1 MSYLDLTIKEMH
13 EALVNKKVTPL
24 ELTKEAIQRAKEDKN
39 NAFETI
45 MEKEALEIASK
56 LIEPEIDNVF
66 WGIPFGIKD
75 NYSTKGVVTSASS
88 DILKDYVPVFNATV
102 VNKLLAAKAVPIAK
116 TTLDELAMGGTGTT
130 GHKGITYNPYD
141 PSHTRL
147 VGGSSCGSAAMVSAS
162 IAPFALGSD
171 TGDSV
176 RKPAS
181 YAGLVGFKPS
191 WGRISRLGLFPFAP
205 SLDHVAY
212 FTRSV
217 EDAALSLNLL
227 AGRDDL
233 DATSSTKPVM
243 DYTLDLNKP
252 LKGKKM
258 AVLKEV
264 VDSINDE
271 TILKRFNEVLDN
283 LKEQGVAIEFVSFSL
298 KLLES
303 IYPTYMVISC
313 AEATS
318 NNANLD
324 GIKFGPRYEGQTYQ
338 EVMTIARTKGFSE
351 LIRRRFIIGSFAL
364 MRENQKDLFLRAQK
378 ARRLIVNRTNEI
390 LTQFDAIL
398 VPAAPSVAPKFSD
411 SSDRLSNNYLIA
423 DNILVLGNFGGLP
436 SITLPIGL
444 EDNMP
449 FGINVMGRAFKEN
462 EVFNIAKAIEDK
474 TNLYNLSA
482 RKLGDLK

>member
-1 MSYLDLTIKEMH
+1 MNYLDLTIKEMH
-13 EALVNKKVTPL
+13 QALVDKKVTPL
-24 ELTKEAIQRAKEDKN
+24 ELTLEAIKRAKEDNN

-45 MEKEALEIASK
+45 LEKEAIEIASNLK
-56 LIEPEIDNVF
+56 EPEANNIF
-66 WGIPFGIKD
+66 WGIPVGIKD
-75 NYSTKGVVTSASS
+75 NFSTKGILTTGSS
-88 DILKDYVPVFNATV
+88 EILRDYVPVFNATV
-102 VNKLLAAKAVPIAK
+102 VQKLLDAHAVPIAK

-147 VGGSSCGSAAMVSAS
+147 VGGSSCGSTAMVSNA

-181 YAGLVGFKPS
+181 FAGLVGFKPT
-191 WGRISRLGLFPFAP
+191 WGRISRFGLFPFAP

-217 EDAALSLNLL
+217 DDSALALSLL
-227 AGRDDL
+227 AGRDNN
-233 DATSSTKPVM
+233 DATSSTKPVEN
-243 DYTLDLNKP
+243 YIENINKSIQ
-252 LKGKKM
+252 GKKI
-258 AVLKEV
+258 AVLHEVIDSIDDKDVLKAFDETIEELKKQGATIEV
-264 VDSINDE
+264 VD
-271 TILKRFNEVLDN
+271 F
-283 LKEQGVAIEFVSFSL
+283 GV

-324 GIKFGPRYEGQTYQ
+324 GVKFGPRYEADTYTD
-338 EVMTIARTKGFSE
+338 VMIKSRTNGFGE

-364 MRENQKDLFLRAQK
+364 MRENQNDLFLRAQK

-390 LTQFDAIL
+390 LRDYDFIY
-398 VPAAPSVAPKFSD
+398 VPAAPNIAPKISD

-423 DNILVLGNFGGLP
+423 DNILVLGNFAGLP
-436 SITLPIGL
+436 SITLPIGKK
-444 EDNMP
+444 ENMP
-449 FGINVMGRAFKEN
+449 FGANVMGRAFEEAN
-462 EVFNIAKAIEDK
+462 VFNIAKAIENI
-474 TNLYNLSA
+474 TGLRNMSA
-482 RKLGDLK
+482 REVK

>member
-1 MSYLDLTIKEMH
+1 MNYLDLTIKEMH
-13 EALVNKKVTPL
+13 QALVDKKVTPL
-24 ELTKEAIQRAKEDKN
+24 ELTLEAIKRAKEDNN

-45 MEKEALEIASK
+45 LEKEAIEIASNLK
-56 LIEPEIDNVF
+56 EPEVDNIF
-66 WGIPFGIKD
+66 WGIPVGIKD
-75 NYSTKGVVTSASS
+75 NFSTKGILTTGSS
-88 DILKDYVPVFNATV
+88 EILRDYVPVFNATV
-102 VNKLLAAKAVPIAK
+102 VQKLLDAHAVPIAK

-147 VGGSSCGSAAMVSAS
+147 VGGSSCGSTAMVSNA
-162 IAPFALGSD
+162 IVPFALGSD

-181 YAGLVGFKPS
+181 FAGLVGFKPT
-191 WGRISRLGLFPFAP
+191 WGRISRFGLFPFAP

-217 EDAALSLNLL
+217 DDSALALSLL
-227 AGRDDL
+227 AGRDNN
-233 DATSSTKPVM
+233 DATSSTKPVEN
-243 DYTLDLNKP
+243 YIENINKSIQ
-252 LKGKKM
+252 GKKI
-258 AVLKEV
+258 AVLHEVIDSIDDKDVLKAFDETIEELKKQGATIEV
-264 VDSINDE
+264 VD
-271 TILKRFNEVLDN
+271 F
-283 LKEQGVAIEFVSFSL
+283 GV

-324 GIKFGPRYEGQTYQ
+324 GVKFGPRYEADTYTD
-338 EVMTIARTKGFSE
+338 VMIKSRTNGFGE

-364 MRENQKDLFLRAQK
+364 MRENQNDLFLRAQK

-390 LTQFDAIL
+390 LRDYDFIY
-398 VPAAPSVAPKFSD
+398 VPAAPNIAPKISD

-423 DNILVLGNFGGLP
+423 DNILVLGNFAGLP
-436 SITLPIGL
+436 SITLPIGKK
-444 EDNMP
+444 ENMP
-449 FGINVMGRAFKEN
+449 FGANVMGRAFEEAN
-462 EVFNIAKAIEDK
+462 VFNIAKAIENI
-474 TNLYNLSA
+474 TGLRNMSA
-482 RKLGDLK
+482 REVK

>member
-13 EALVNKKVTPL
+13 QALVDKKITPL
-24 ELTKEAIQRAKEDKN
+24 ELTLEAIKRAKEDNN

-45 MEKEALEIASK
+45 LVKEAIEIASNLK
-56 LIEPEIDNVF
+56 EPEVDNIF
-66 WGIPFGIKD
+66 WGIPVGIKD
-75 NYSTKGVVTSASS
+75 NFSTKGILTTGSS
-88 DILKDYVPVFNATV
+88 EILRDYVPVFNATV
-102 VNKLLAAKAVPIAK
+102 VQKLLDAHAVPIAK

-147 VGGSSCGSAAMVSAS
+147 VGGSSCGSAAMVSNA
-162 IAPFALGSD
+162 IVPFALGSD

-181 YAGLVGFKPS
+181 YAGLVGFKPT
-191 WGRISRLGLFPFAP
+191 WGRISRFGLFPFAP

-217 EDAALSLNLL
+217 EDSALSLSLL
-227 AGRDDL
+227 AGRDNH
-233 DATSSTKPVM
+233 DATSSTKPVE
-243 DYTLDLNKP
+243 DYAKAINNP
-252 LKGKKM
+252 IKGVKI
-258 AVLKEV
+258 AVLREV
-264 VDSINDE
+264 VDSIDDKNILE
-271 TILKRFNEVLDN
+271 AFNNTI
-283 LKEQGVAIEFVSFSL
+283 KELEKQGAVVEYVDFSI

-324 GIKFGPRYEGQTYQ
+324 GIKFGPRYEADTYTD
-338 EVMTIARTKGFSE
+338 VMIKARTKGFCE

-364 MRENQKDLFLRAQK
+364 MRENQNDLFLRAQK

-390 LTQFDAIL
+390 LSDYDFIY
-398 VPAAPSVAPKFSD
+398 VPAAPSIAPKFSD

-423 DNILVLGNFGGLP
+423 DNILVLGNFAGLP
-436 SITLPIGL
+436 SLTLPIGK
-444 EDNMP
+444 ENNMP
-449 FGINVMGRAFKEN
+449 FGANVMGRAFEEAK
-462 EVFNIAKAIEDK
+462 VFNVAKAIE
-474 TNLYNLSA
+474 NIVGLENMSA
-482 RKLGDLK
+482 REVK

>member
-13 EALVNKKVTPL
+13 QALVDKKITPL
-24 ELTKEAIQRAKEDKN
+24 ELTLEAIKRAKEDNN

-45 MEKEALEIASK
+45 LEKEAIEIASNLK
-56 LIEPEIDNVF
+56 EPEVDNIF
-66 WGIPFGIKD
+66 WGIPVGIKD
-75 NYSTKGVVTSASS
+75 NFSTKGILTTGSS
-88 DILKDYVPVFNATV
+88 EILRDYVPVFNATV
-102 VNKLLAAKAVPIAK
+102 VQKLLEAHAVPIAK

-147 VGGSSCGSAAMVSAS
+147 VGGSSCGSAAMVSNA
-162 IAPFALGSD
+162 IVPFALGSD

-181 YAGLVGFKPS
+181 YAGLVGFKPT
-191 WGRISRLGLFPFAP
+191 WGRISRFGLFPFAP

-217 EDAALSLNLL
+217 EDSALSLSLL
-227 AGRDDL
+227 AGRDNH
-233 DATSSTKPVM
+233 DATSSTKPVE
-243 DYTLDLNKP
+243 DYAKAINNP
-252 LKGKKM
+252 IKGVKI
-258 AVLKEV
+258 AVLREV
-264 VDSINDE
+264 VDSIDDKNILE
-271 TILKRFNEVLDN
+271 AFNNTIKELK
-283 LKEQGVAIEFVSFSL
+283 KQGAVVEYVDFSI

-324 GIKFGPRYEGQTYQ
+324 GIKFGPRYEADTYTD
-338 EVMTIARTKGFSE
+338 VMIKARTKGFCE

-364 MRENQKDLFLRAQK
+364 MRENQNDLFLRAQK

-390 LTQFDAIL
+390 LSDYDFIY
-398 VPAAPSVAPKFSD
+398 VPAAPSIAPKFSD

-423 DNILVLGNFGGLP
+423 DNILVLGNFAGLP
-436 SITLPIGL
+436 SLTLPIGK
-444 EDNMP
+444 ENNMP
-449 FGINVMGRAFKEN
+449 FGANVMGRAFEEAK
-462 EVFNIAKAIEDK
+462 VFNVAKAIE
-474 TNLYNLSA
+474 NIVGLENMSA
-482 RKLGDLK
+482 REVK

>member
-1 MSYLDLTIKEMH
+1 MNYLDLTIEEMH
-13 EALVNKKVTPL
+13 QALVDKKVTPL
-24 ELTKEAIQRAKEDKN
+24 ELTLEAIKRAKEDNN

-45 MEKEALEIASK
+45 LEKEAIEIASNLK
-56 LIEPEIDNVF
+56 EPEVDNIF
-66 WGIPFGIKD
+66 WGIPVGIKD
-75 NYSTKGVVTSASS
+75 NFSTKGILTTGSS
-88 DILKDYVPVFNATV
+88 EILRDYVPVFNATV
-102 VNKLLAAKAVPIAK
+102 VQKLLDAHAVPIAK

-147 VGGSSCGSAAMVSAS
+147 VGGSSCGSTAMVSNA

-181 YAGLVGFKPS
+181 FAGLVGFKPT
-191 WGRISRLGLFPFAP
+191 WGRISRFGLFPFAP

-217 EDAALSLNLL
+217 DDSALALSLL
-227 AGRDDL
+227 AGRDNN
-233 DATSSTKPVM
+233 DATSSTKPVEN
-243 DYTLDLNKP
+243 YIENINKSIQ
-252 LKGKKM
+252 GKKI
-258 AVLKEV
+258 AVLHEVIDSIDDKDVLKAFDETIEKLKKQGATIEV
-264 VDSINDE
+264 VD
-271 TILKRFNEVLDN
+271 F
-283 LKEQGVAIEFVSFSL
+283 GV

-324 GIKFGPRYEGQTYQ
+324 GVKFGPRYEADTYTD
-338 EVMTIARTKGFSE
+338 VMIKSRTNGFGE

-364 MRENQKDLFLRAQK
+364 MRENQNDLFLRAQK

-390 LTQFDAIL
+390 LRDYDFIY
-398 VPAAPSVAPKFSD
+398 VPAAPNIAPKISD

-423 DNILVLGNFGGLP
+423 DNILVLGNFAGLP
-436 SITLPIGL
+436 SITLPIGKK
-444 EDNMP
+444 ENMP
-449 FGINVMGRAFKEN
+449 FGANVMGRAFEEAN
-462 EVFNIAKAIEDK
+462 VFNIAKAIENI
-474 TNLYNLSA
+474 TGLRNMSA
-482 RKLGDLK
+482 REVK

>member
-13 EALVNKKVTPL
+13 QALVDKKITPL
-24 ELTKEAIQRAKEDKN
+24 ELTLEAIKRAKEDNN

-45 MEKEALEIASK
+45 LEKEAIEIASNLK
-56 LIEPEIDNVF
+56 EPEVDNIF
-66 WGIPFGIKD
+66 WGIPVGIKD
-75 NYSTKGVVTSASS
+75 NFSTKGILTTGSS
-88 DILKDYVPVFNATV
+88 EILRDYVPVFNATV
-102 VNKLLAAKAVPIAK
+102 VQKLLDAHAVPIAK

-147 VGGSSCGSAAMVSAS
+147 VGGSSCGSAAMVSNA
-162 IAPFALGSD
+162 IVPFALGSD

-181 YAGLVGFKPS
+181 YAGLVGFKPT
-191 WGRISRLGLFPFAP
+191 WGRISRFGLFPFAP

-217 EDAALSLNLL
+217 EDSALSLSLL
-227 AGRDDL
+227 AGRDNH
-233 DATSSTKPVM
+233 DATSSTKPVE
-243 DYTLDLNKP
+243 DYAKAINNP
-252 LKGKKM
+252 IKGVKI
-258 AVLKEV
+258 AVLREV
-264 VDSINDE
+264 VDSIDDKNILE
-271 TILKRFNEVLDN
+271 AFNNTI
-283 LKEQGVAIEFVSFSL
+283 KELEKQGAVVEYVDFSI

-324 GIKFGPRYEGQTYQ
+324 GIKFGPRYEADTYTD
-338 EVMTIARTKGFSE
+338 VMIKARTKGFCE

-364 MRENQKDLFLRAQK
+364 MRENQNDLFLRAQK

-390 LTQFDAIL
+390 LSDYDFIY
-398 VPAAPSVAPKFSD
+398 VPAAPSIAPKFSD

-423 DNILVLGNFGGLP
+423 DNILVLGNFAGLP
-436 SITLPIGL
+436 SLTLPIGK
-444 EDNMP
+444 ENNMP
-449 FGINVMGRAFKEN
+449 FGANVMGRAFEEAK
-462 EVFNIAKAIEDK
+462 VFNVAKIIE
-474 TNLYNLSA
+474 NIVGLENMSA
-482 RKLGDLK
+482 REVK

>member
-13 EALVNKKVTPL
+13 QALVDKKVTPL
-24 ELTKEAIQRAKEDKN
+24 ELTLEAIKRAKEDNN

-45 MEKEALEIASK
+45 LEKEAIEIASNLK
-56 LIEPEIDNVF
+56 EPEVDNIF
-66 WGIPFGIKD
+66 WGIPVGIKD
-75 NYSTKGVVTSASS
+75 NFSTKGILTTGSS
-88 DILKDYVPVFNATV
+88 EILRDYVPVFNATV
-102 VNKLLAAKAVPIAK
+102 VQKLLDAHAVPIAK

-147 VGGSSCGSAAMVSAS
+147 VGGSSCGSAAMVSNA

-181 YAGLVGFKPS
+181 YAGLVGFKPT
-191 WGRISRLGLFPFAP
+191 WGRISRFGLFPFAP

-217 EDAALSLNLL
+217 EDSALSLSLL
-227 AGRDDL
+227 AGRDNH
-233 DATSSTKPVM
+233 DATSSTKPVE
-243 DYTLDLNKP
+243 DYTKNINNP
-252 LKGKKM
+252 IKGVKI
-258 AVLKEV
+258 AVLREV
-264 VDSINDE
+264 VDSIDDKYVLEAFNN
-271 TILKRFNEVLDN
+271 TI
-283 LKEQGVAIEFVSFSL
+283 KELEKQGAIVEYVDFSM

-324 GIKFGPRYEGQTYQ
+324 GIKFGPRYEADTYTD
-338 EVMTIARTKGFSE
+338 VMIKARTKGFCE

-364 MRENQKDLFLRAQK
+364 MRENQNDLFLRAQK

-390 LTQFDAIL
+390 LSDYDFIY
-398 VPAAPSVAPKFSD
+398 VPAAPSIAPKFSD

-423 DNILVLGNFGGLP
+423 DNILVLGNFAGLP
-436 SITLPIGL
+436 SLTLPIGK

-449 FGINVMGRAFKEN
+449 FGANVMGRAFEEAK
-462 EVFNIAKAIEDK
+462 VFNIGKAIENIVGL
-474 TNLYNLSA
+474 TNMSA
-482 RKLGDLK
+482 REVK

>member
-13 EALVNKKVTPL
+13 QALVDKKVTPL
-24 ELTKEAIQRAKEDKN
+24 ELTLEAIKRAKEDNN

-45 MEKEALEIASK
+45 LEKEAIEIASNLK
-56 LIEPEIDNVF
+56 EPEVDNIF
-66 WGIPFGIKD
+66 WGIPVGIKD
-75 NYSTKGVVTSASS
+75 NFSTKGILTTGSS
-88 DILKDYVPVFNATV
+88 EILRDYVPVFNATV
-102 VNKLLAAKAVPIAK
+102 VQKLLDAHAVPIAK

-147 VGGSSCGSAAMVSAS
+147 VGGSSCGSAAMVSNA
-162 IAPFALGSD
+162 IVPFALGSD

-181 YAGLVGFKPS
+181 YSGLVGFKPT
-191 WGRISRLGLFPFAP
+191 WGRISRFGLFPFAP

-217 EDAALSLNLL
+217 EDSALSLSLL
-227 AGRDDL
+227 AGRDNH
-233 DATSSTKPVM
+233 DATSSTKPVE
-243 DYTLDLNKP
+243 DYAKVINNP
-252 LKGKKM
+252 IKGVKI
-258 AVLKEV
+258 AVLREV
-264 VDSINDE
+264 VDSIDDKYVLEAFNN
-271 TILKRFNEVLDN
+271 TI
-283 LKEQGVAIEFVSFSL
+283 KELEKQGAIVEYVDFSM

-324 GIKFGPRYEGQTYQ
+324 GIKFGPRYEADTYTD
-338 EVMTIARTKGFSE
+338 VMIKARTKGFCE

-364 MRENQKDLFLRAQK
+364 MRENQNDLFLRAQK

-390 LTQFDAIL
+390 LSDYDFIY
-398 VPAAPSVAPKFSD
+398 VPAAPSIAPKFSD

-423 DNILVLGNFGGLP
+423 DNILVLGNFAGLP
-436 SITLPIGL
+436 SLTLPIGKKN
-444 EDNMP
+444 NMP
-449 FGINVMGRAFKEN
+449 FGANVMGRAFEEAK
-462 EVFNIAKAIEDK
+462 VFNVAKIIE
-474 TNLYNLSA
+474 NIVGLENMSA
-482 RKLGDLK
+482 REVK

>member
-13 EALVNKKVTPL
+13 QALVDKKITPL
-24 ELTKEAIQRAKEDKN
+24 ELTLEAIKRAKEDNN

-45 MEKEALEIASK
+45 LEKEAIEIASNLK
-56 LIEPEIDNVF
+56 EPEVDNIF
-66 WGIPFGIKD
+66 WGIPVGIKD
-75 NYSTKGVVTSASS
+75 NFSTKGILTTGSS
-88 DILKDYVPVFNATV
+88 EILRDYVPVFNATV
-102 VNKLLAAKAVPIAK
+102 VQKLLDAHAVPIAK

-147 VGGSSCGSAAMVSAS
+147 VGGSSCGSAAMVSNA
-162 IAPFALGSD
+162 IVPFALGSD

-181 YAGLVGFKPS
+181 YAGLVGFKPT
-191 WGRISRLGLFPFAP
+191 WGRISRFGLFPFAP

-217 EDAALSLNLL
+217 EDSALSLSLL
-227 AGRDDL
+227 AGRDNH
-233 DATSSTKPVM
+233 DATSSTKPVE
-243 DYTLDLNKP
+243 DYAKAINNP
-252 LKGKKM
+252 IKGVKI
-258 AVLKEV
+258 AVLREV
-264 VDSINDE
+264 VDSIDDKNILE
-271 TILKRFNEVLDN
+271 AFNNTI
-283 LKEQGVAIEFVSFSL
+283 KELEKQGAVVEYVDFSI

-324 GIKFGPRYEGQTYQ
+324 GIKFGPRYEADTYTD
-338 EVMTIARTKGFSE
+338 VMIKARTKGFCE

-364 MRENQKDLFLRAQK
+364 MRENQNDLFLRAQK

-390 LTQFDAIL
+390 LSDYDFIY
-398 VPAAPSVAPKFSD
+398 VPAAPSIAPKFSD

-423 DNILVLGNFGGLP
+423 DNILVLGNFAGLP
-436 SITLPIGL
+436 SLTLPIGK
-444 EDNMP
+444 ENNMP
-449 FGINVMGRAFKEN
+449 FGANVMGRAFEEAK
-462 EVFNIAKAIEDK
+462 VFNVAKAIE
-474 TNLYNLSA
+474 NIVGLENMSA
-482 RKLGDLK
+482 REVK

>member
-1 MSYLDLTIKEMH
+1 MNYLDLTIKEMH
-13 EALVNKKVTPL
+13 QALVDKKVTPL
-24 ELTKEAIQRAKEDKN
+24 ELTLEAIKRAKEDNN

-45 MEKEALEIASK
+45 LEKEAIEIASNLK
-56 LIEPEIDNVF
+56 EPEVDNIF
-66 WGIPFGIKD
+66 WGIPVGIKD
-75 NYSTKGVVTSASS
+75 NFSTKGILTTGSS
-88 DILKDYVPVFNATV
+88 EILRDYVPVFNATV
-102 VNKLLAAKAVPIAK
+102 VQKLLDAHAVPIAK

-147 VGGSSCGSAAMVSAS
+147 VGGSSCGSAAMVSNA

-181 YAGLVGFKPS
+181 YAGLVGFKPT
-191 WGRISRLGLFPFAP
+191 WGRISRFGLFPFAP

-217 EDAALSLNLL
+217 EDSALSLSLL
-227 AGRDDL
+227 AGRDNH
-233 DATSSTKPVM
+233 DATSSTKPVE
-243 DYTLDLNKP
+243 DYAKNINNP
-252 LKGKKM
+252 IKGVKI
-258 AVLKEV
+258 AVLREV
-264 VDSINDE
+264 VDSIEDKNILE
-271 TILKRFNEVLDN
+271 AFNNTI
-283 LKEQGVAIEFVSFSL
+283 KELEKQGAVVKYVDFSM

-324 GIKFGPRYEGQTYQ
+324 GIKFGPRYEADTYTD
-338 EVMTIARTKGFSE
+338 VMIKARTKGFCE

-364 MRENQKDLFLRAQK
+364 MRENQNDLFLRAQK

-390 LTQFDAIL
+390 LSNYDFIY
-398 VPAAPSVAPKFSD
+398 VPAAPSIAPKFSD

-423 DNILVLGNFGGLP
+423 DNILVLGNFAGLP
-436 SITLPIGL
+436 SLTLPIGK

-449 FGINVMGRAFKEN
+449 FGANVMGRAFEEAK
-462 EVFNIAKAIEDK
+462 VFNVAKAIE
-474 TNLYNLSA
+474 NIVGLANMSA
-482 RKLGDLK
+482 REVK

>member
-13 EALVNKKVTPL
+13 QALVDKKITPL
-24 ELTKEAIQRAKEDKN
+24 ELTLEAIKRAKEDNN

-45 MEKEALEIASK
+45 LEKEAIEIASNLK
-56 LIEPEIDNVF
+56 EPEVDNIF
-66 WGIPFGIKD
+66 WGIPVGIKD
-75 NYSTKGVVTSASS
+75 NFSTKGILTTGSS
-88 DILKDYVPVFNATV
+88 EILRDYVPVFNATV
-102 VNKLLAAKAVPIAK
+102 VQKLLDAHAVPIAK

-147 VGGSSCGSAAMVSAS
+147 VGGSSCGSAAMVSNA
-162 IAPFALGSD
+162 IVPFALGSD

-181 YAGLVGFKPS
+181 YAGLVGFKPT
-191 WGRISRLGLFPFAP
+191 WGRISRFGLFPFAP

-217 EDAALSLNLL
+217 EDSALSLSLL
-227 AGRDDL
+227 AGRDNH
-233 DATSSTKPVM
+233 DATSSTKPVE
-243 DYTLDLNKP
+243 DYAKAINNP
-252 LKGKKM
+252 IKGVKI
-258 AVLKEV
+258 AVLREV
-264 VDSINDE
+264 VDSIDDKNILE
-271 TILKRFNEVLDN
+271 AFNNTIKELK
-283 LKEQGVAIEFVSFSL
+283 KQGAVVEYVDFSI

-324 GIKFGPRYEGQTYQ
+324 GIKFGPRYEADTYTD
-338 EVMTIARTKGFSE
+338 VMIKARTKGFCE

-364 MRENQKDLFLRAQK
+364 MRENQNDLFLRAQK

-390 LTQFDAIL
+390 LSDYDFIY
-398 VPAAPSVAPKFSD
+398 VPAAPSIAPKFSD

-423 DNILVLGNFGGLP
+423 DNILVLGNFAGLP
-436 SITLPIGL
+436 SLTLPIGK
-444 EDNMP
+444 ENNMP
-449 FGINVMGRAFKEN
+449 FGANVMGRAFEEAK
-462 EVFNIAKAIEDK
+462 VFNVAKAIE
-474 TNLYNLSA
+474 NIVGLANMSA
-482 RKLGDLK
+482 REVK

>member
-13 EALVNKKVTPL
+13 QALVDKKITPL
-24 ELTKEAIQRAKEDKN
+24 ELTLEAIKRAKEDNN

-45 MEKEALEIASK
+45 LEKEAIEIASNLK
-56 LIEPEIDNVF
+56 EPEVDNIF
-66 WGIPFGIKD
+66 WGIPVGIKD
-75 NYSTKGVVTSASS
+75 NFSTKGILTTGSS
-88 DILKDYVPVFNATV
+88 EILRDYVPVFNATV
-102 VNKLLAAKAVPIAK
+102 VQKLLDAHAVPIAK

-147 VGGSSCGSAAMVSAS
+147 VGGSSCGSAAMVSNA
-162 IAPFALGSD
+162 IVPFALGSD

-181 YAGLVGFKPS
+181 YAGLVGFKPT
-191 WGRISRLGLFPFAP
+191 WGRISRFGLFPFAP

-217 EDAALSLNLL
+217 EDSALSLSLL
-227 AGRDDL
+227 AGRDNH
-233 DATSSTKPVM
+233 DATSSTKPVE
-243 DYTLDLNKP
+243 DYAKAINNP
-252 LKGKKM
+252 IKGVKI
-258 AVLKEV
+258 AVLREV
-264 VDSINDE
+264 VDSIDDKNILE
-271 TILKRFNEVLDN
+271 AFNNTIKELK
-283 LKEQGVAIEFVSFSL
+283 KQGAVVEYVDFSI

-324 GIKFGPRYEGQTYQ
+324 GIKFGPRYEADTYTD
-338 EVMTIARTKGFSE
+338 VMIKARTKGFCE

-364 MRENQKDLFLRAQK
+364 MRENQNDLFLRAQK

-390 LTQFDAIL
+390 LRDYDFIY
-398 VPAAPSVAPKFSD
+398 VPAAPSIAPKFSD

-423 DNILVLGNFGGLP
+423 DNILVLGNFAGLP
-436 SITLPIGL
+436 SLTLPIGK
-444 EDNMP
+444 ENNMP
-449 FGINVMGRAFKEN
+449 FGANVMGRAFEEAK
-462 EVFNIAKAIEDK
+462 VFNVAKAIE
-474 TNLYNLSA
+474 NIVGLENMSA
-482 RKLGDLK
+482 REVK

>member
-13 EALVNKKVTPL
+13 QALVDKKITPL
-24 ELTKEAIQRAKEDKN
+24 ELTLEAIKRAKEDNN

-45 MEKEALEIASK
+45 LEKEAIEIASNLK
-56 LIEPEIDNVF
+56 EPEVDNIF
-66 WGIPFGIKD
+66 WGIPVGIKD
-75 NYSTKGVVTSASS
+75 NFSTKGILTTGSS
-88 DILKDYVPVFNATV
+88 EILRDYVPVFNATV
-102 VNKLLAAKAVPIAK
+102 VQKLLDAHAVPIAK

-147 VGGSSCGSAAMVSAS
+147 VGGSSCGSAAMVSNA
-162 IAPFALGSD
+162 IVPFALGSD

-181 YAGLVGFKPS
+181 YAGLVGFKPT
-191 WGRISRLGLFPFAP
+191 WGRISRFGLFPFAP

-217 EDAALSLNLL
+217 EDSALSLSLL
-227 AGRDDL
+227 AGRDNH
-233 DATSSTKPVM
+233 DATSSTKPVE
-243 DYTLDLNKP
+243 DYAKAINNPIRGVKI
-252 LKGKKM
+252 
-258 AVLKEV
+258 AVLREV
-264 VDSINDE
+264 VDSIDDKNILE
-271 TILKRFNEVLDN
+271 AFNNTI
-283 LKEQGVAIEFVSFSL
+283 KELEKQGAVIEYVDFSI

-324 GIKFGPRYEGQTYQ
+324 GIKFGPRYEADTYTD
-338 EVMTIARTKGFSE
+338 VMIKARTKGFCE

-364 MRENQKDLFLRAQK
+364 MRENQNDLFLRAQK

-390 LTQFDAIL
+390 LSDYDFIY
-398 VPAAPSVAPKFSD
+398 VPAAPSIAPKFSD

-423 DNILVLGNFGGLP
+423 DNILVLGNFAGLP
-436 SITLPIGL
+436 SLTLPIGK
-444 EDNMP
+444 ENNMP
-449 FGINVMGRAFKEN
+449 FGANVMGRAFEEAK
-462 EVFNIAKAIEDK
+462 VFNVAKIIE
-474 TNLYNLSA
+474 NIVGLENMSA
-482 RKLGDLK
+482 REVK

>member
-13 EALVNKKVTPL
+13 QALVDKKVTPL
-24 ELTKEAIQRAKEDKN
+24 ELTLEAIKRAKEDNN

-45 MEKEALEIASK
+45 LEKEAIEIASNLK
-56 LIEPEIDNVF
+56 EPEVDNIF
-66 WGIPFGIKD
+66 WGIPVGIKD
-75 NYSTKGVVTSASS
+75 NFSTKGILTTGSS
-88 DILKDYVPVFNATV
+88 EILRDYVPVFNATV
-102 VNKLLAAKAVPIAK
+102 VQKLLDAHAVPIAK

-147 VGGSSCGSAAMVSAS
+147 VGGSSCGSAAMVSNA

-181 YAGLVGFKPS
+181 YAGLVGFKPT
-191 WGRISRLGLFPFAP
+191 WGRISRFGLFPFAP

-217 EDAALSLNLL
+217 EDSALSLSLL
-227 AGRDDL
+227 AGRDNH
-233 DATSSTKPVM
+233 DATSSTKPVE
-243 DYTLDLNKP
+243 DYAKDINNP
-252 LKGKKM
+252 IKGVKI
-258 AVLKEV
+258 AVLREV
-264 VDSINDE
+264 VDSIDDKNILE
-271 TILKRFNEVLDN
+271 AFNNTI
-283 LKEQGVAIEFVSFSL
+283 KELEKQGAVVKYVDFSM

-324 GIKFGPRYEGQTYQ
+324 GIKFGPRYEADTYTD
-338 EVMTIARTKGFSE
+338 VMIKARTKGFCE

-364 MRENQKDLFLRAQK
+364 MRENQNDLFLRAQK

-390 LTQFDAIL
+390 LSDYDFIY
-398 VPAAPSVAPKFSD
+398 VPAAPSIAPKFSD

-423 DNILVLGNFGGLP
+423 DNILVLGNFAGLP
-436 SITLPIGL
+436 SLTLPIGK

-449 FGINVMGRAFKEN
+449 FGANMMGRAFEEAK
-462 EVFNIAKAIEDK
+462 VFNIGKAIE
-474 TNLYNLSA
+474 NIVGLANMSA
-482 RKLGDLK
+482 REVK

>member
-13 EALVNKKVTPL
+13 QALVDKKVTPL
-24 ELTKEAIQRAKEDKN
+24 ELTLEAIKRAKEDNN

-45 MEKEALEIASK
+45 LEKEAIEIASNLK
-56 LIEPEIDNVF
+56 EPEVDNIF
-66 WGIPFGIKD
+66 WGIPVGIKD
-75 NYSTKGVVTSASS
+75 NFSTKGILTTGSS
-88 DILKDYVPVFNATV
+88 EILRDYVPVFNATV
-102 VNKLLAAKAVPIAK
+102 VQKLLDAHAVPIAK

-147 VGGSSCGSAAMVSAS
+147 VGGSSCGSAAMVSNA

-181 YAGLVGFKPS
+181 YAGLVGFKPT
-191 WGRISRLGLFPFAP
+191 WGRISRFGLFPFAP

-217 EDAALSLNLL
+217 EDSALSLSIL
-227 AGRDDL
+227 AGRDNH
-233 DATSSTKPVM
+233 DATSSTKPVE
-243 DYTLDLNKP
+243 DYTKNINNP
-252 LKGKKM
+252 IKGVKI
-258 AVLKEV
+258 AVLREV
-264 VDSINDE
+264 VDSIDDKNILE
-271 TILKRFNEVLDN
+271 AFNNTI
-283 LKEQGVAIEFVSFSL
+283 KELEKQGAVVKYVDFSM

-324 GIKFGPRYEGQTYQ
+324 GIKFGPRYEADTYTD
-338 EVMTIARTKGFSE
+338 VMIKARTKGFCE

-364 MRENQKDLFLRAQK
+364 MRENQNDLFLRAQK

-390 LTQFDAIL
+390 LSNYDFIY
-398 VPAAPSVAPKFSD
+398 VPAAPSIAPKFSD

-423 DNILVLGNFGGLP
+423 DNILVLGNFAGLP
-436 SITLPIGL
+436 SLTLPIGK

-449 FGINVMGRAFKEN
+449 FGANVMGRVFEEAK
-462 EVFNIAKAIEDK
+462 VFNVAKAIE
-474 TNLYNLSA
+474 NIVGLANMSA
-482 RKLGDLK
+482 REVK

>member
-13 EALVNKKVTPL
+13 QALVDKKITPL
-24 ELTKEAIQRAKEDKN
+24 ELTLEAIKRAKEDNN

-45 MEKEALEIASK
+45 LEKEAIEIASNLK
-56 LIEPEIDNVF
+56 EPEVDNIF
-66 WGIPFGIKD
+66 WGIPVGIKD
-75 NYSTKGVVTSASS
+75 NFSTKGILTTGSS
-88 DILKDYVPVFNATV
+88 EILRDYVPVFNATV
-102 VNKLLAAKAVPIAK
+102 VQKLLDAHAVPIAK

-147 VGGSSCGSAAMVSAS
+147 VGGSSCGSAAMVSNA

-181 YAGLVGFKPS
+181 YAGLVGFKPT
-191 WGRISRLGLFPFAP
+191 WGRISRFGLFPFAP

-217 EDAALSLNLL
+217 EDSALSLSLL
-227 AGRDDL
+227 AGRDNH
-233 DATSSTKPVM
+233 DATSSTKPVE
-243 DYTLDLNKP
+243 DYAKAINNP
-252 LKGKKM
+252 IKGVKI
-258 AVLKEV
+258 AVLREV
-264 VDSINDE
+264 VDSIDDKYVLEAFNN
-271 TILKRFNEVLDN
+271 TI
-283 LKEQGVAIEFVSFSL
+283 KELEKQGAIVEYVDFSM

-324 GIKFGPRYEGQTYQ
+324 GIKFGPRYEADTYTD
-338 EVMTIARTKGFSE
+338 VMIKARTKGFCE

-364 MRENQKDLFLRAQK
+364 MRENQNDLFLRAQK

-390 LTQFDAIL
+390 LSDYDFIY
-398 VPAAPSVAPKFSD
+398 VPAAPSIAPKFSD

-423 DNILVLGNFGGLP
+423 DNILVLGNFAGLP
-436 SITLPIGL
+436 SLTLPIGK

-449 FGINVMGRAFKEN
+449 FGANVMGRAFEEAK
-462 EVFNIAKAIEDK
+462 VFNVAKIIE
-474 TNLYNLSA
+474 NIVGLENMSA
-482 RKLGDLK
+482 REVK

>member
-13 EALVNKKVTPL
+13 QALVDKKITPL
-24 ELTKEAIQRAKEDKN
+24 ELTLEAIKRAKEDNN

-45 MEKEALEIASK
+45 LEKEAIEIASNLK
-56 LIEPEIDNVF
+56 EPEVDNIF
-66 WGIPFGIKD
+66 WGIPVGIKD
-75 NYSTKGVVTSASS
+75 NFSTKGILTTGSS
-88 DILKDYVPVFNATV
+88 EILRDYVPVFNATV
-102 VNKLLAAKAVPIAK
+102 VQKLLDAHAVPIAK

-147 VGGSSCGSAAMVSAS
+147 VGGSSCGSAAMVSNA
-162 IAPFALGSD
+162 IVPFALGSD

-181 YAGLVGFKPS
+181 YAGLVGFKPT
-191 WGRISRLGLFPFAP
+191 WGRISRFGLFPFAP

-217 EDAALSLNLL
+217 EDSALSLSLL
-227 AGRDDL
+227 AGRDNH
-233 DATSSTKPVM
+233 DATSSTKPVE
-243 DYTLDLNKP
+243 DYVKVINNP
-252 LKGKKM
+252 IKGVKI
-258 AVLKEV
+258 AVLREV
-264 VDSINDE
+264 VDSIDDKNILE
-271 TILKRFNEVLDN
+271 AFNNTIKELK
-283 LKEQGVAIEFVSFSL
+283 KQGAVVEYVDFSI

-324 GIKFGPRYEGQTYQ
+324 GIKFGPRYEADTYTD
-338 EVMTIARTKGFSE
+338 VMIKARTKGFCE

-364 MRENQKDLFLRAQK
+364 MRENQNDLFLRAQK

-390 LTQFDAIL
+390 LSDYDFIY
-398 VPAAPSVAPKFSD
+398 VPAAPSIAPKFSD

-423 DNILVLGNFGGLP
+423 DNILVLGNFAGLP
-436 SITLPIGL
+436 SLTLPIGK
-444 EDNMP
+444 ENNMP
-449 FGINVMGRAFKEN
+449 FGANVMGRAFEEAK
-462 EVFNIAKAIEDK
+462 VFNVAKIIE
-474 TNLYNLSA
+474 NIVGLENMSA
-482 RKLGDLK
+482 REVK

>member
-13 EALVNKKVTPL
+13 QALVDKKVTPL
-24 ELTKEAIQRAKEDKN
+24 ELTLEAIKRAKEDNN

-45 MEKEALEIASK
+45 LEKEAIEIASNLK
-56 LIEPEIDNVF
+56 EPEVDNIF
-66 WGIPFGIKD
+66 WGIPVGIKD
-75 NYSTKGVVTSASS
+75 NFSTKGILTTGSS
-88 DILKDYVPVFNATV
+88 EILRDYVPVFNATV
-102 VNKLLAAKAVPIAK
+102 VQKLLDAHAVPIAK

-147 VGGSSCGSAAMVSAS
+147 VGGSSCGSAAMVSNA

-181 YAGLVGFKPS
+181 YAGLVGFKPT
-191 WGRISRLGLFPFAP
+191 WGRISRFGLFPFAP

-217 EDAALSLNLL
+217 EDSALSLSLL
-227 AGRDDL
+227 AGRDNH
-233 DATSSTKPVM
+233 DATSSTKPVE
-243 DYTLDLNKP
+243 DYAKDINNP
-252 LKGKKM
+252 IKGVKI
-258 AVLKEV
+258 AVLREV
-264 VDSINDE
+264 VDSIDDKNILE
-271 TILKRFNEVLDN
+271 AFNNTI
-283 LKEQGVAIEFVSFSL
+283 KELEKQGAVVKYVDFSM

-324 GIKFGPRYEGQTYQ
+324 GIKFGPRYEADTYTD
-338 EVMTIARTKGFSE
+338 VMIKARTKGFCE

-364 MRENQKDLFLRAQK
+364 MRENQSDLFLRAQK

-390 LTQFDAIL
+390 LSDYDFIY
-398 VPAAPSVAPKFSD
+398 VPAAPSIAPKFSD

-423 DNILVLGNFGGLP
+423 DNILVLGNFAGLP
-436 SITLPIGL
+436 SLTLPIGK

-449 FGINVMGRAFKEN
+449 FGANVMGRAFEEAK
-462 EVFNIAKAIEDK
+462 VFNIGKAIE
-474 TNLYNLSA
+474 NIVGLENMSA
-482 RKLGDLK
+482 REVK

>member
-13 EALVNKKVTPL
+13 QALVDKKITPL
-24 ELTKEAIQRAKEDKN
+24 ELTLEAIKRAKEDNN

-45 MEKEALEIASK
+45 LEKEAIEIASNLK
-56 LIEPEIDNVF
+56 EPEVDNIF
-66 WGIPFGIKD
+66 WGIPVGIKD
-75 NYSTKGVVTSASS
+75 NFSTKGILTTGSS
-88 DILKDYVPVFNATV
+88 EILRDYVPVFNATV
-102 VNKLLAAKAVPIAK
+102 VQKLLDAHAVPIAK

-147 VGGSSCGSAAMVSAS
+147 VGGSSCGSAAMVSNA
-162 IAPFALGSD
+162 IVPFALGSD

-181 YAGLVGFKPS
+181 YAGLVGFKPT
-191 WGRISRLGLFPFAP
+191 WGRISRFGLFPFAP

-217 EDAALSLNLL
+217 EDSALSLSLL
-227 AGRDDL
+227 AGRDNH
-233 DATSSTKPVM
+233 DATSSTKPVE
-243 DYTLDLNKP
+243 DYAKVINNP
-252 LKGKKM
+252 IKGVKI
-258 AVLKEV
+258 AVLREV
-264 VDSINDE
+264 VDSIDDKNILE
-271 TILKRFNEVLDN
+271 AFNNTI
-283 LKEQGVAIEFVSFSL
+283 KELEKQGAVIEYVDFSI

-324 GIKFGPRYEGQTYQ
+324 GIKFGPRYEADTYTD
-338 EVMTIARTKGFSE
+338 VMIKARTKGFCE

-364 MRENQKDLFLRAQK
+364 MRENQNDLFLRAQK

-390 LTQFDAIL
+390 LSDYDFIY
-398 VPAAPSVAPKFSD
+398 VPAAPSIAPKFSD

-423 DNILVLGNFGGLP
+423 DNILVLGNFAGLP
-436 SITLPIGL
+436 SLTLPIGK
-444 EDNMP
+444 ENNMP
-449 FGINVMGRAFKEN
+449 FGANVMGRAFEEAK
-462 EVFNIAKAIEDK
+462 VFNVAKAIE
-474 TNLYNLSA
+474 NIVGLENMSA
-482 RKLGDLK
+482 REVK

>member
-1 MSYLDLTIKEMH
+1 MNYLDLTIEEMH
-13 EALVNKKVTPL
+13 QALVDKKVTPL
-24 ELTKEAIQRAKEDKN
+24 ELTLEAIKRAKEDNN

-45 MEKEALEIASK
+45 LEKEAIEIASNLK
-56 LIEPEIDNVF
+56 EPEVDNIF
-66 WGIPFGIKD
+66 WGIPVGIKD
-75 NYSTKGVVTSASS
+75 NFSTKGILTTGSS
-88 DILKDYVPVFNATV
+88 EILRDYVPVFNATV
-102 VNKLLAAKAVPIAK
+102 VQKLLDAHAVPIAK

-147 VGGSSCGSAAMVSAS
+147 VGGSSCGSAAMVSNA

-181 YAGLVGFKPS
+181 YAGLVGFKPT
-191 WGRISRLGLFPFAP
+191 WGRISRFGLFPFAP

-217 EDAALSLNLL
+217 EDSALSLSLL
-227 AGRDDL
+227 AGRDNH
-233 DATSSTKPVM
+233 DATSSTKPVE
-243 DYTLDLNKP
+243 DYTKNINNP
-252 LKGKKM
+252 IKGVKI
-258 AVLKEV
+258 AVLREV
-264 VDSINDE
+264 VDSIEDKNILE
-271 TILKRFNEVLDN
+271 AFNNTI
-283 LKEQGVAIEFVSFSL
+283 KELEKQGAVVKYVDFSM

-324 GIKFGPRYEGQTYQ
+324 GIKFGPRYEADTYTD
-338 EVMTIARTKGFSE
+338 VMIKARTKGFCE

-364 MRENQKDLFLRAQK
+364 MRENQNDLFLRAQK
-378 ARRLIVNRTNEI
+378 ARRLIVNRTNDI
-390 LTQFDAIL
+390 LSNYDFIY
-398 VPAAPSVAPKFSD
+398 VPAAPSIAPKFSD

-423 DNILVLGNFGGLP
+423 DNILVLGNFAGLP
-436 SITLPIGL
+436 SLTLPIGK

-449 FGINVMGRAFKEN
+449 FGANVMGRAFEEAK
-462 EVFNIAKAIEDK
+462 VFNIGKAIE
-474 TNLYNLSA
+474 NIVGLENMSA
-482 RKLGDLK
+482 REVK

>member
-13 EALVNKKVTPL
+13 QALVDKKITPL
-24 ELTKEAIQRAKEDKN
+24 ELTLEAIKRAKEDNN

-45 MEKEALEIASK
+45 LEKEAIEIASNLK
-56 LIEPEIDNVF
+56 EPEVDNIF
-66 WGIPFGIKD
+66 WGIPVGIKD
-75 NYSTKGVVTSASS
+75 NFSTKGILTTGSS
-88 DILKDYVPVFNATV
+88 EILRDYVPVFNATV
-102 VNKLLAAKAVPIAK
+102 VQKLLDAHAVPIAK

-147 VGGSSCGSAAMVSAS
+147 VGGSSCGSAAMVSNA
-162 IAPFALGSD
+162 IVPFALGSD

-181 YAGLVGFKPS
+181 YAGLVGFKPT
-191 WGRISRLGLFPFAP
+191 WGRISRFGLFPFAP

-217 EDAALSLNLL
+217 EDSALSLSLL
-227 AGRDDL
+227 AGRDNH
-233 DATSSTKPVM
+233 DATSSTKPVE
-243 DYTLDLNKP
+243 DYAKNINNP
-252 LKGKKM
+252 IKGVKI
-258 AVLKEV
+258 AILREV
-264 VDSINDE
+264 VDSIDDKNILE
-271 TILKRFNEVLDN
+271 AFNNTI
-283 LKEQGVAIEFVSFSL
+283 KELEKQGAVVEYVDFSI

-324 GIKFGPRYEGQTYQ
+324 GIKFGPRYEADTYTD
-338 EVMTIARTKGFSE
+338 VMIKARTKGFCE

-364 MRENQKDLFLRAQK
+364 MRENQNDLFLRAQK

-390 LTQFDAIL
+390 LSDYDFIY
-398 VPAAPSVAPKFSD
+398 VPAAPSIAPKFSD

-423 DNILVLGNFGGLP
+423 DNILVLGNFAGLP
-436 SITLPIGL
+436 SLTLPIGK
-444 EDNMP
+444 ENNMP
-449 FGINVMGRAFKEN
+449 FGANVMGRAFEEAK
-462 EVFNIAKAIEDK
+462 VFNVAKIIE
-474 TNLYNLSA
+474 NIVGLENMSA
-482 RKLGDLK
+482 REVK

>member
-13 EALVNKKVTPL
+13 QALVDKKITPL
-24 ELTKEAIQRAKEDKN
+24 ELTLEAIKRAKEDNN

-45 MEKEALEIASK
+45 LEKEAIEIASNLK
-56 LIEPEIDNVF
+56 EPEVDNIF
-66 WGIPFGIKD
+66 WGIPVGIKD
-75 NYSTKGVVTSASS
+75 NFSTKGILTTGSS
-88 DILKDYVPVFNATV
+88 EILRDYVPVFNATV
-102 VNKLLAAKAVPIAK
+102 VQKLLDAHAVPIAK

-147 VGGSSCGSAAMVSAS
+147 VGGSSCGSAAMVSNA
-162 IAPFALGSD
+162 IVPFALGSD

-181 YAGLVGFKPS
+181 YAGLVGFKPT
-191 WGRISRLGLFPFAP
+191 WGRISRFGLFPFAP

-217 EDAALSLNLL
+217 EDSALSLSLL
-227 AGRDDL
+227 AGRDNH
-233 DATSSTKPVM
+233 DATSSTKPVE
-243 DYTLDLNKP
+243 DYAKVINNP
-252 LKGKKM
+252 IKGVKI
-258 AVLKEV
+258 AVLREV
-264 VDSINDE
+264 VDSIDDKYVLEAFNN
-271 TILKRFNEVLDN
+271 TI
-283 LKEQGVAIEFVSFSL
+283 KELEKQGAIVEYVDFSM

-324 GIKFGPRYEGQTYQ
+324 GIKFGPRYEADTYTD
-338 EVMTIARTKGFSE
+338 VMIKARTKGFCE

-364 MRENQKDLFLRAQK
+364 MRENQNDLFLRAQK

-390 LTQFDAIL
+390 LSDYDFIY
-398 VPAAPSVAPKFSD
+398 VPAAPSIAPKFSD

-423 DNILVLGNFGGLP
+423 DNILVLGNFAGLP
-436 SITLPIGL
+436 SLTLPIGK

-449 FGINVMGRAFKEN
+449 FGANVMGRAFEEAK
-462 EVFNIAKAIEDK
+462 VFNVAKAIE
-474 TNLYNLSA
+474 NIVGLENMSA
-482 RKLGDLK
+482 REVK

>member
-1 MSYLDLTIKEMH
+1 MNYLDLTIKEMH
-13 EALVNKKVTPL
+13 QALVDKKVTPL
-24 ELTKEAIQRAKEDKN
+24 ELTLEAIKRAKEDNN

-45 MEKEALEIASK
+45 LEKEAIEIASNLK
-56 LIEPEIDNVF
+56 EPEVDNIF
-66 WGIPFGIKD
+66 WGIPVGIKD
-75 NYSTKGVVTSASS
+75 NFSTKGILTTGSS
-88 DILKDYVPVFNATV
+88 EILRDYVPVFNATV
-102 VNKLLAAKAVPIAK
+102 VQKLLDAHAVPIAK

-147 VGGSSCGSAAMVSAS
+147 VGGSSCGSTAMVSNA

-171 TGDSV
+171 TGDAV

-181 YAGLVGFKPS
+181 FAGLVGFKPT
-191 WGRISRLGLFPFAP
+191 WGRISRFGLFPFAP

-217 EDAALSLNLL
+217 DDSALALSLL
-227 AGRDDL
+227 AGRDNN
-233 DATSSTKPVM
+233 DATSSTKPVEN
-243 DYTLDLNKP
+243 YIENINKSIQ
-252 LKGKKM
+252 GKKI
-258 AVLKEV
+258 AVLHEVIDSIDDKDVLKAFDETIEELKKQGATIEV
-264 VDSINDE
+264 VD
-271 TILKRFNEVLDN
+271 F
-283 LKEQGVAIEFVSFSL
+283 GV

-324 GIKFGPRYEGQTYQ
+324 GVKFGPRYEADTYTD
-338 EVMTIARTKGFSE
+338 VMIKSRTNGFGE

-364 MRENQKDLFLRAQK
+364 MRENQNDLFLRAQK

-390 LTQFDAIL
+390 LRDYDFIY
-398 VPAAPSVAPKFSD
+398 VPAAPNIAPKISD

-423 DNILVLGNFGGLP
+423 DNILVLGNFAGLP
-436 SITLPIGL
+436 SITLPIGKK
-444 EDNMP
+444 ENMP
-449 FGINVMGRAFKEN
+449 FGANVMGRAFEEAN
-462 EVFNIAKAIEDK
+462 VFNIAKAIENI
-474 TNLYNLSA
+474 TGLRNMSA
-482 RKLGDLK
+482 REVK

>member
-13 EALVNKKVTPL
+13 QALVDKKVTPL
-24 ELTKEAIQRAKEDKN
+24 ELTLEAIKRAKEDNN

-45 MEKEALEIASK
+45 LEKEAIEIASNLK
-56 LIEPEIDNVF
+56 EPEVDNIF
-66 WGIPFGIKD
+66 WGIPVGIKD
-75 NYSTKGVVTSASS
+75 NFSTKGILTTGSS
-88 DILKDYVPVFNATV
+88 EILRDYVPVFNATV
-102 VNKLLAAKAVPIAK
+102 VQKLLDAHAVPIAK

-147 VGGSSCGSAAMVSAS
+147 VGGSSCGSAAMVSNA

-181 YAGLVGFKPS
+181 YAGLVGFKPT
-191 WGRISRLGLFPFAP
+191 WGRISRFGLFPFAP

-217 EDAALSLNLL
+217 EDSALSLSLL
-227 AGRDDL
+227 AGRDNH
-233 DATSSTKPVM
+233 DATSSTKPVE
-243 DYTLDLNKP
+243 DYTKNINNP
-252 LKGKKM
+252 IKGVKI
-258 AVLKEV
+258 AVLREV
-264 VDSINDE
+264 VDSIDDKYVLEAFNN
-271 TILKRFNEVLDN
+271 TI
-283 LKEQGVAIEFVSFSL
+283 KELEKQGAIVEYVDFSM

-303 IYPTYMVISC
+303 IYPTYMVVSC

-324 GIKFGPRYEGQTYQ
+324 GIKFGPRYEADTYTD
-338 EVMTIARTKGFSE
+338 VMIKARTKGFCE

-364 MRENQKDLFLRAQK
+364 MRENQNDLFLRAQK

-390 LTQFDAIL
+390 LSNYDFIY
-398 VPAAPSVAPKFSD
+398 VPAAPSIAPKFSD

-423 DNILVLGNFGGLP
+423 DNILVLGNFAGLP
-436 SITLPIGL
+436 SLTLPIGK

-449 FGINVMGRAFKEN
+449 FGANVMGRAFEEAK
-462 EVFNIAKAIEDK
+462 VFNVAKAIE
-474 TNLYNLSA
+474 NIVGLANMSA
-482 RKLGDLK
+482 REVK